1 MTIPVKLNI
10 PNRITFN
17 RGPISGIL
25 ILPTGG
31 PVNLIR
37 PIIHNEDNHTDS
49 TRDKGKNYY

>member
-1 MTIPVKLNI
+1 MTVPVKLNI

-17 RGPISGIL
+17 RGLINGI

-37 PIIHNEDNHTDS
+37 PIVHNEDNQADS
-49 TRDKGKNYY
+49 TCDKGKNYY

>member
-1 MTIPVKLNI
+1 MTVPVKLNI

-37 PIIHNEDNHTDS
+37 PIIHNEDNHADS
-49 TRDKGKNYY
+49 TCDKGKNYY